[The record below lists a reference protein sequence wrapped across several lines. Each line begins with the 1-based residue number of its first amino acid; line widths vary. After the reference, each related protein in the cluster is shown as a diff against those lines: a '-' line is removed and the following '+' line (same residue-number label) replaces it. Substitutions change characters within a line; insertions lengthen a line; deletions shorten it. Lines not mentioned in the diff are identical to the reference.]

1 MTTRRHPLTRAV
13 IGLAVVTVA
22 ALGLVAC
29 GDDEDSSSDTTTTA
43 PAADVTVD
51 DVWARP
57 VEDLTAKDTSAIY
70 MTITAGAEGDTLT
83 KASVPSDVAG
93 TVELHETVAAEEG
106 ESMDGES
113 MEGESMEGGME
124 STTTMMGDM
133 ESTTTM
139 MGDMGSDDMGDMGGM
154 MTMREVPSIEVPAD
168 GSVELK
174 PGGLHIMLLD
184 VKKTLAVGDTIEVT
198 LTFENAGEVTVTA
211 EVREP

>member
-43 PAADVTVD
+43 PAADVTVS

-106 ESMDGES
+106 ESME
-113 MEGESMEGGME
+113 
-124 STTTMMGDM
+124 GDM

-139 MGDMGSDDMGDMGGM
+139 MGDMETTTTMMGDMESSSTMMGDDAGDMSGM
-154 MTMREVPSIEVPAD
+154 MTMRQVPSIEVPAD

-198 LTFENAGEVTVTA
+198 LTFENAGEVTATA